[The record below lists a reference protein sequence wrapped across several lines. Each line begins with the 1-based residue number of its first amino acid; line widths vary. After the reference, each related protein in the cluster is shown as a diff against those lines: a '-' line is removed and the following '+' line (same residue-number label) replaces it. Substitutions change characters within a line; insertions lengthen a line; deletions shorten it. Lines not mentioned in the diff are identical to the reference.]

1 MQSIFSIGTSSASH
15 TYGNIC
21 ALIREMILSKFERG
35 LFNTV
40 NMSTDTPFKSIDDLN
55 ESNTID
61 NMKKKI
67 KPLLSINPTF
77 KVQEDGFLVD
87 TQITKNMDNLEN
99 GISASSVTKFISD
112 KERAYS
118 LGYKLNRDRFD
129 FEITAQFPSRH
140 MQIDVYKNM
149 LNNMLWDRPFFM
161 PASLESMIPRTIVH
175 YMSLMSGFD
184 ISNNDSKHNTPLL
197 LRYMNSI
204 SKYPITYK
212 VRNST
217 ALDEFFLYYNSKL
230 LVKFTDL
237 DLSQGNKK
245 GMVDDRFDITFRIE
259 VEFNLPGNYILIGDP
274 EKYRYIDFALISTNI
289 QKSKYDIIP
298 VFTIGNDYKNP
309 EYVNSGYEQYASSIM
324 NIDPD
329 NNGEDDICDLSPLFI
344 EEHLYLIKQMM
355 GIGVPISSLFKLE
368 VIKNTV
374 RILETDFTMDWNT
387 MSITIHN
394 SDIYSSYRVYI
405 YANMIQVNQKL
416 LDINEKERI
425 DKTKI

>member
-1 MQSIFSIGTSSASH
+1 MQSIFSVGTSSASH

-21 ALIREMILSKFERG
+21 ALIREMILSKFEKN

-40 NMSTDTPFKSIDDLN
+40 NMSTDTPFKLLDSVN

-61 NMKKKI
+61 TMKKKI
-67 KPLLSINPTF
+67 KPLLSINPVF
-77 KVQEDGFLVD
+77 KIQEDGFLID

-99 GISASSVTKFISD
+99 GISTASVRKFITD
-112 KERAYS
+112 KERLYS
-118 LGYKLNRDRFD
+118 LGYKINRDKFD

-149 LNNMLWDRPFFM
+149 INNMVWDRPFFM
-161 PASLESMIPRTIVH
+161 PASLESMIPRTIIH
-175 YMSLMSGFD
+175 YMSIMSGFD
-184 ISNNDSKHNTPLL
+184 ISNNDEKHNTPLL
-197 LRYMNSI
+197 LRYLNSI

-217 ALDEFFLYYNSKL
+217 ALDEFFLYFNSKL
-230 LVKFTDL
+230 VVKFTDL
-237 DLSQGNKK
+237 DVPQGNRK
-245 GMVDDRFDITFRIE
+245 GMVDDRFDITFRVE

-274 EKYRYIDFALISTNI
+274 EKYKKINFAMISTNI
-289 QKSKYDIIP
+289 QKSIYDIIP
-298 VFTIGNDYKNP
+298 IFTIGSDYKNP
-309 EYVNSGYEQYASSIM
+309 EFVNSGYETYGSSII

-329 NNGEDDICDLSPLFI
+329 NNEKDDTCDLSPLFI
-344 EEHLYLIKQMM
+344 DEHVYLIKQMV
-355 GIGVPISSLFKLE
+355 GNGVPISSLFKME
-368 VIKNTV
+368 IIKNTERV
-374 RILETDFTMDWNT
+374 LESDFEMDWNT
-387 MSITIHN
+387 MKITIHN

-416 LDINEKERI
+416 LDINEKNRN

>member
-1 MQSIFSIGTSSASH
+1 MQSIFSVGTSSASH

-40 NMSTDTPFKSIDDLN
+40 NMSTDTPFKSLNDMN

-67 KPLLSINPTF
+67 KPLLSINPIF

-87 TQITKNMDNLEN
+87 TQITKNIDNLEN
-99 GISASSVTKFISD
+99 GISATSLRKFITD
-112 KERAYS
+112 RERAYS
-118 LGYKLNRDRFD
+118 LGYKINRDRFD

-149 LNNMLWDRPFFM
+149 INNMVWERPFFM

-175 YMSLMSGFD
+175 YMSIMSGFD
-184 ISNNDSKHNTPLL
+184 ISDNDSKHNTPLL

-237 DLSQGNKK
+237 DFSQGNKK

-274 EKYRYIDFALISTNI
+274 DKYQYIDFSLISTNI

-298 VFTIGNDYKNP
+298 IFTIGNDYKNQN
-309 EYVNSGYEQYASSIM
+309 YINSGYEHYGSSII
-324 NIDPD
+324 NCDPE
-329 NNGEDDICDLSPLFI
+329 NNGSDDICNISPIFI
-344 EEHLYLIKQMM
+344 EEHLYLIKQMI
-355 GIGVPISSLFKLE
+355 GIGVPISSLFKIE
-368 VIKNTV
+368 VIKNTI
-374 RILETDFTMDWNT
+374 RLSENDIEMDWNT
-387 MSITIHN
+387 MNLTIHN
-394 SDIYSSYRVYI
+394 SDVYSSYRVYV

-416 LDINEKERI
+416 LDINEKERN
-425 DKTKI
+425 DKTTI